1 MTMDEPV
8 EDELEAGPSSA
19 QVQTDITPK
28 LDHRYFDKE
37 MCYAPPKKNR
47 KITHRNLQNF
57 VANPRHTN
65 VTP

>member
-37 MCYAPPKKNR
+37 MCYAPPKKKQEN
-47 KITHRNLQNF
+47 H
-57 VANPRHTN
+57 A
-65 VTP
+65 